1 MLYSQPGFQACM
13 RITRKQSG
21 FTLLEI
27 MLVVTIIA
35 LLLGAAIYKMGPS
48 VDVAK
53 KTRIEA
59 DIQGIRTMLLAYS
72 GRNGFYPT
80 TDQGLKAL
88 VVRPDTD
95 PIPEQWTQLMDS
107 VPKDPWAMEY
117 VYRCPGIKNPSGYD
131 LFSAGPDRTPDTADD
146 DWGR

>member
-1 MLYSQPGFQACM
+1 MK
-13 RITRKQSG
+13 RKQEG

-35 LLLGAAIYKMGPS
+35 LLLGAAIYKMAPA

-53 KTRIEA
+53 GTRTQA

-80 TDQGLKAL
+80 TEQGLKAL
-88 VVRPDTD
+88 VVRPDTE
-95 PIPEQWTQLMDS
+95 PIPTNWSRLLDE
-107 VPKDPWAMEY
+107 VPKDAWGSEY
-117 VYRCPGIKNPSGYD
+117 VYRCPGTKNPSGYD
-131 LFSAGPDRTPDTADD
+131 LYSAGPDRIPDTADD
-146 DWGR
+146 DWGGH